1 MQEPF
6 PEVYTQFITN
16 IILLAALVSAMVL
29 LVLYFKK
36 SKNVQLKE
44 MERMKVLFEKELA
57 QTQLEIQ
64 EEIMKDISMEIHDN
78 IGQVMLL
85 SKINLSM
92 LESMEYTEEAT
103 QLVKETK
110 QILTKAIEDISAL
123 SRSMHPERIAELGV
137 ASVIADQ
144 LNMLANKGLFQV
156 QINNLLPDDGQEL
169 DRSIQLVIFRMYQ
182 EITKNILKHAEATLV
197 KFQIEKKEDHL
208 LVLISDNG
216 KGFDQENNKQ
226 DKLNTGIGMKSL
238 QARAALLN
246 GTVTISSE
254 LTKGTTVSIFIPV

>member
-1 MQEPF
+1 MQESF

-16 IILLAALVSAMVL
+16 IILLATLVSALVL

-36 SKNVQLKE
+36 NKNIQLKE

-92 LESMEYTEEAT
+92 LESMDSPKEANE
-103 QLVKETK
+103 LVKETK

-137 ASVIADQ
+137 ASVITDQ
-144 LNMLANKGLFQV
+144 LNMLAKKGLFQV
-156 QINNLLPDDGQEL
+156 EINNLLPDDGQEL

-197 KFQIEKKEDHL
+197 KFHIEKKEGY
-208 LVLISDNG
+208 VVVIISDNG
-216 KGFDQENNKQ
+216 KGFDQENNLQ
-226 DKLNTGIGMKSL
+226 DKQNTGIGMKSL
-238 QARAALLN
+238 QARAALLKGN
-246 GTVTISSE
+246 VTISSE
-254 LTKGTTVSIFIPV
+254 LTKGTTVSIMIPS

>member
-1 MQEPF
+1 
-6 PEVYTQFITN
+6 
-16 IILLAALVSAMVL
+16 
-29 LVLYFKK
+29 
-36 SKNVQLKE
+36 
-44 MERMKVLFEKELA
+44 
-57 QTQLEIQ
+57 
-64 EEIMKDISMEIHDN
+64 
-78 IGQVMLL
+78 
-85 SKINLSM
+85 
-92 LESMEYTEEAT
+92 
-103 QLVKETK
+103 
-110 QILTKAIEDISAL
+110 
-123 SRSMHPERIAELGV
+123 
-137 ASVIADQ
+137 
-144 LNMLANKGLFQV
+144 MLANKGLFQV